1 MHDKAHEL
9 TRPGALDRAFGF
21 RGMRFRD
28 TDAPKPAVANL
39 PALMDTLQRRLLAAS
54 SAQQRPTEA
63 PRATPTAPAGS
74 DDAAALSKAELVEL
88 ATQTWRLER
97 RVASLD
103 PSTMPR
109 EQKQF
114 TDSLRRF
121 QRIMA
126 GLGLEIHDP
135 IGERCVDGWAE
146 VEVVAWEAC
155 DDRHPSPDT
164 IKQTIA
170 PIIRRNGKVMS
181 RGQVIATYA
190 SKDGEHGARGST

>member
-1 MHDKAHEL
+1 MHDQAHEL

-28 TDAPKPAVANL
+28 TDAPKPAMANL
-39 PALMDTLQRRLLAAS
+39 PALMDALHRRLLAAS
-54 SAQQRPTEA
+54 SAQQRPAEA

-74 DDAAALSKAELVEL
+74 DDAAALSKSELVEL

-103 PSTMPR
+103 PATMPR

-114 TDSLRRF
+114 SDSLRRF

-135 IGERCVDGWAE
+135 IGERYVDGWVE
-146 VEVVAWEAC
+146 VEVVAWEEC
-155 DDRHPSPDT
+155 NDRHPMPDV

-170 PIIRRNGKVMS
+170 PIVRRGGQVMS

-190 SKDGEHGARGST
+190 NADGTQGST